1 MSSMTL
7 YNQIRKSNRRDVEAP
22 KLFEMPYV
30 VRLHNKHIFGGNVH
44 KVIFAY
50 QRNEYFSQINV
61 LFRISLL

>member
-44 KVIFAY
+44 KVIFVY
-50 QRNEYFSQINV
+50 QRNGYV
-61 LFRISLL
+61 P

>member
-30 VRLHNKHIFGGNVH
+30 VRLHNKHIFGGNAH
-44 KVIFAY
+44 KVIFAC
-50 QRNEYFSQINV
+50 QRNGYVPQINV

>member
-7 YNQIRKSNRRDVEAP
+7 YNQIRKSNRRDVEAS

-44 KVIFAY
+44 KVFLPISEMDIFHK
-50 QRNEYFSQINV
+50 
-61 LFRISLL
+61 